1 MYRVVL
7 SNQKTGESKTVVI
20 DVKSYTSALLA
31 SKRYVKDPKNWKA
44 VVVTN
49 LDTKETK

>member
-31 SKRYVKDPKNWKA
+31 AKRYVKDPKNWKA
-44 VVVTN
+44 ITVTD
-49 LDTKETK
+49 LDAKEE